1 MKFEKLKTDGLT
13 GESLKFVEEFNKRFA
28 EVDFANENEMKIY
41 LRGTLGSLLGEDGK
55 LTIEPDKIKEFL
67 GEGKT
72 GFRSILK
79 AQGEAIE
86 ALKLRGTGGEKR
98 SLKMELEKRMA
109 DIEAA
114 YKGGA
119 EFRLNLRAAAIMT
132 TANTVDGYDELP
144 EDLIESFSVGAFVP
158 KKRPR
163 EYVFDIANVTT
174 VAQLTEYKTWLEE
187 GDEEGAFAIV
197 AEGGLK
203 PLVSTKLVR
212 NHSQYKKVAGKYVVT
227 EEFAKFRR
235 EIFNIIRRLISQKML
250 RDYSTILTT
259 QLLTDAAAYVGSA
272 LDDQYPA
279 ALVTDYHAIA
289 AVAAQ
294 IEALDFMPDVLIMN
308 PQDKWRIGMS
318 QDTTGQ
324 FYLTIPYTSPTG
336 ETQMMGFTLRT
347 STKVPVGNFI
357 LGESGLWEIE
367 QESITVRVGHG
378 ITVTKAAGNVTEVE
392 DDFDH
397 NRIRMI
403 VENYFHSYIATNNLG
418 SFVYANFDAVKAL
431 VEAPAEVPEG

>member
-13 GESLKFVEEFNKRFA
+13 GESLSFVAEFNKRFA
-28 EVDFANENEMKIY
+28 EVDFANEAEMKIY
-41 LRGTLGSLLGEDGK
+41 LRGTLGGLLDDDGK
-55 LTIEPDKIKEFL
+55 VAIDTEKIKEFL

-86 ALKLRGTGGEKR
+86 AIKLRGNGGAEKR
-98 SLKMELEKRMA
+98 SLRGELEKRMS
-109 DIEAA
+109 DIESA
-114 YKGGA
+114 YKGGG
-119 EFRLNLRAAAIMT
+119 EFKLNLRAAAIMT
-132 TANTVDGYDELP
+132 TANTVGGYEALP
-144 EDLIESFSVGAFVP
+144 EDLIESFSVGAFVE

-197 AEGGLK
+197 AEGTLK
-203 PLVSTKLVR
+203 PLVSTTLVR

-227 EEFAKFRR
+227 EEFAKFRS
-235 EIFNIIRRLISQKML
+235 EIYNIIKRLISQKML

-259 QLLTDAAAYVGSA
+259 QLLGDAAAYVASA
-272 LDDQYPA
+272 LDGQYTA
-279 ALVTDYHAIA
+279 AEVTDYHAIA

-294 IEALDFMPDVLIMN
+294 IEGINFMPDVLIMN

-318 QDTTGQ
+318 QDANGA
-324 FYLTIPYTSPTG
+324 FYMTIPYTSPTG
-336 ETQMMGFTLRT
+336 ETQMMGFSLRT
-347 STKVPVGNFI
+347 STKVPVGSFI

-367 QESITVRVGHG
+367 QESITVRIGHG
-378 ITVTKAAGNVTEVE
+378 ITITKSGANVTDVE

-403 VENYFHSYIATNNLG
+403 VENYFHSYIATNNTG
-418 SFVYANFDAVKAL
+418 SFVYASFDVVKAL
-431 VEAPAEVPEG
+431 LVA